1 MFLVV
6 NPVMFLVVLAIVVLA
21 IVVNPVVVNPVI
33 VTNLV
38 AKGERIKSWVN
49 LSCLLGFVID
59 FASDTPL
66 VATGV

>member
-6 NPVMFLVVLAIVVLA
+6 NPVMFLVVLAIVVY
-21 IVVNPVVVNPVI
+21 PVV

-59 FASDTPL
+59 LASDTPL

>member
-1 MFLVV
+1 MFLVVNPVLFLVV
-6 NPVMFLVVLAIVVLA
+6 NPVMFLVVLAIVV
-21 IVVNPVVVNPVI
+21 NPVV

-38 AKGERIKSWVN
+38 AEGERVKSWMN

-59 FASDTPL
+59 LASDTPL

>member
-6 NPVMFLVVLAIVVLA
+6 NPVVFLVVLAIVVLA
-21 IVVNPVVVNPVI
+21 IVVNPVV

-59 FASDTPL
+59 LASDTPL